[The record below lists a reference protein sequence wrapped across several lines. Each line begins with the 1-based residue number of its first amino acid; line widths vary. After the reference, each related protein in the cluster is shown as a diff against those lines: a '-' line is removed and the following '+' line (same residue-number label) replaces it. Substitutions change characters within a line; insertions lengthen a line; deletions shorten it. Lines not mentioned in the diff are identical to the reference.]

1 MSIILMAVK
10 AISLV
15 VVTFAAFLALA
26 GAIGADLTTSE
37 YAGVQCAASSP
48 HACLF
53 MIM

>member
-10 AISLV
+10 AISLI

-26 GAIGADLTTSE
+26 GAVGADLTSGST
-37 YAGVQCAASSP
+37 ADQCAAKAP